1 MNRKRA
7 AVWLRRIGSW
17 ISHALLAVV
26 LALFLFPLLWMVD
39 TAIKPNIQVFQLPP
53 SLIPW
58 TAMWD
63 NFVTAWNYV
72 SFGRFMLN
80 DFIVSSIGTVIVL
93 VTSSM
98 AAYAFS
104 RLRFR
109 GRDSVF
115 LLYILTLAVPQAVL
129 VIPEFLIMKRLGW
142 VDSYQ
147 GVIFPLAFTAFGTF
161 LLRQFFRGLPT
172 ELDDA
177 ALIDGCSRWGILI
190 RILVP
195 LSRPALGVLGLFT
208 FVGYWNNFLWPL
220 IVLQSPDM
228 NTIPLGLYQYQGQF
242 MTEWDLMMSGA
253 TISMLPGI
261 ILVIL
266 LQRYLVD
273 GISIS
278 GLGGR

>member
-1 MNRKRA
+1 MNRRRPVA
-7 AVWLRRIGSW
+7 WLQRLGAWTSR
-17 ISHALLAVV
+17 ALLAVV
-26 LALFLFPLLWMVD
+26 MALFLFPLVWMVD
-39 TAIKPNIQVFQLPP
+39 TAIKPNVQVYQLPP
-53 SLIPW
+53 SLLPW

-63 NFVTAWNYV
+63 NFIQAWTFLP
-72 SFGRFMLN
+72 FGRYMLN
-80 DFIVSSIGTVIVL
+80 DFVVSSVGTCIVL

-109 GRDSVF
+109 GRDSIF
-115 LLYILTLAVPQAVL
+115 LLYIGTLAVPQAVL
-129 VIPEFLIMKRLGW
+129 VIPEFLIMKQLGW

-147 GVIFPLAFTAFGTF
+147 ALILPLAFTAFGTF
-161 LLRQFFRGLPT
+161 LLRQYFRSLPT

-177 ALIDGCSRWGILI
+177 ALIDGCSRWGILV

-220 IVLQSPDM
+220 IVIASPDM
-228 NTIPLGLYQYQGQF
+228 ATIPLGLYQYQGQYQ
-242 MTEWDLMMSGA
+242 TLWNYMMAGA
-253 TISMLPGI
+253 TISMLPGV

-266 LQRYLVD
+266 LQRYLVE

>member
-1 MNRKRA
+1 MS
-7 AVWLRRIGSW
+7 RRRSFGLLQRLGSW
-17 ISHALLAVV
+17 MSGALLLLV
-26 LALFLFPLLWMVD
+26 LALFLFPLVWMVD

-53 SLIPW
+53 SLVPW
-58 TAMWD
+58 TAMWG
-63 NFVTAWNYV
+63 NFETAWNYV
-72 SFGRFMLN
+72 SFGRFMFN
-80 DFIVSSIGTVIVL
+80 DFIISTIGTAIVL

-98 AAYAFS
+98 AAYAFA

-109 GRDSVF
+109 SRESIF
-115 LLYILTLAVPQAVL
+115 LLYIGTLAVPQAVL

-147 GVIFPLAFTAFGTF
+147 AVILPLAFTAFGTF
-161 LLRQFFRGLPT
+161 LLRQFFRSLPT

-177 ALIDGCSRWGILI
+177 ALIDGCSRWGILV
-190 RILVP
+190 RILLP
-195 LSRPALGVLGLFT
+195 LSKPALGVLGLFT

-220 IVLQSPDM
+220 VVLQSPEM
-228 NTIPLGLYQYQGQF
+228 ANIPLGLYQFQGQF
-242 MTEWDLMMSGA
+242 VTQFNFMMAGA
-253 TISMLPGI
+253 TISMLPGVL
-261 ILVIL
+261 LVIL

>member
-1 MNRKRA
+1 MNRKRSGA
-7 AVWLRRIGSW
+7 WLGRVGSGL
-17 ISHALLAVV
+17 SHLLLASV

-53 SLIPW
+53 SFIPW

-109 GRDSVF
+109 GRDSIF

-177 ALIDGCSRWGILI
+177 ALIDGCSRWGILV
-190 RILVP
+190 RILIP
-195 LSRPALGVLGLFT
+195 LSKPALGVLGLFT

>member
-1 MNRKRA
+1 MSRRHS
-7 AVWLRRIGSW
+7 VVVLLRLGSW
-17 ISHALLAVV
+17 ISVALLVLV

-39 TAIKPNIQVFQLPP
+39 TAIKPNVQVFQLPP

-58 TAMWD
+58 TVMWD

-72 SFGRFMLN
+72 SFGRFMFN
-80 DFIVSSIGTVIVL
+80 DFVISTIGTIIVL

-98 AAYAFS
+98 AAYAFA

-109 GRDSVF
+109 GRDGVF
-115 LLYILTLAVPQAVL
+115 LLYIGTLAVPQAVL
-129 VIPEFLIMKRLGW
+129 VIPEFLIMKQLGW
-142 VDSYQ
+142 VDSYHA
-147 GVIFPLAFTAFGTF
+147 VILPLAFTAFGTF

-177 ALIDGCSRWGILI
+177 ALIDGCSRWGILV

-220 IVLQSPDM
+220 VVLQSPEM
-228 NTIPLGLYQYQGQF
+228 ATIPLGLYQFQGQF
-242 MTEWDLMMSGA
+242 MTEFNLMMAGA
-253 TISMLPGI
+253 TISMLPGV

-266 LQRYLVD
+266 LQCYLTD

>member
-1 MNRKRA
+1 MNRRRPVA
-7 AVWLRRIGSW
+7 WLHRLGAWTSR
-17 ISHALLAVV
+17 ALLAVV
-26 LALFLFPLLWMVD
+26 MALFLFPLVWMVD
-39 TAIKPNIQVFQLPP
+39 TAIKPNVQVYQLPP
-53 SLIPW
+53 SLLPW

-63 NFVTAWNYV
+63 NFIQAWTFLP
-72 SFGRFMLN
+72 FGRYMLN
-80 DFIVSSIGTVIVL
+80 DFVVSSVGTCIVL

-109 GRDSVF
+109 GRDSIF
-115 LLYILTLAVPQAVL
+115 LLYIGTLAVPQAVL
-129 VIPEFLIMKRLGW
+129 VIPEFLIMKQLGW

-147 GVIFPLAFTAFGTF
+147 ALILPLAFTAFGTF
-161 LLRQFFRGLPT
+161 LLRQYFRSLPT

-177 ALIDGCSRWGILI
+177 ALIDGCSRWGILV

-220 IVLQSPDM
+220 IVIASPDM
-228 NTIPLGLYQYQGQF
+228 ATIPLGLYQYQGQYQ
-242 MTEWDLMMSGA
+242 TLWNYMMAGA
-253 TISMLPGI
+253 TISMLPGV

-266 LQRYLVD
+266 LQRYLVE

>member
-1 MNRKRA
+1 MSRRHSVA
-7 AVWLRRIGSW
+7 WLRRLGSW
-17 ISHALLAVV
+17 VSRALLILA

-39 TAIKPNIQVFQLPP
+39 TAIKPNVQVFQLPP
-53 SLIPW
+53 SLLPW

-63 NFVTAWNYV
+63 NFVTAWTYV
-72 SFGRFMLN
+72 SFGRYMFN
-80 DFIVSSIGTVIVL
+80 DFIISTIGTAIVL

-98 AAYAFS
+98 AAYAFA

-109 GRDSVF
+109 GRDGVF
-115 LLYILTLAVPQAVL
+115 LLYIGTLAVPQAVL
-129 VIPEFLIMKRLGW
+129 VIPEFLIMKQLGW

-147 GVIFPLAFTAFGTF
+147 AVILPLAFTAFGTF

-177 ALIDGCSRWGILI
+177 ALIDGCSRWGILV

-220 IVLQSPDM
+220 VVLQSPDM
-228 NTIPLGLYQYQGQF
+228 ATIPLGLYQYQGQF
-242 MTEWDLMMSGA
+242 MTEFNLMMAGA
-253 TISMLPGI
+253 TISMLPGV

-266 LQRYLVD
+266 LQRYLTD

>member
-1 MNRKRA
+1 MS
-7 AVWLRRIGSW
+7 RRGSFGLLQRLGSW
-17 ISHALLAVV
+17 VSGALLLLV
-26 LALFLFPLLWMVD
+26 LALFLFPLVWMVD

-58 TAMWD
+58 TAMWG
-63 NFVTAWNYV
+63 NFETAWNYV
-72 SFGRFMLN
+72 SFGRFMFN
-80 DFIVSSIGTVIVL
+80 DFIISTIGTAIVL

-98 AAYAFS
+98 AAYAFA

-109 GRDSVF
+109 SRESIF
-115 LLYILTLAVPQAVL
+115 LLYIGTLAVPQAVL

-147 GVIFPLAFTAFGTF
+147 AVILPLAFTAFGTF
-161 LLRQFFRGLPT
+161 LLRQFFRSLPT

-177 ALIDGCSRWGILI
+177 ALIDGCSRWGILV
-190 RILVP
+190 RILLP
-195 LSRPALGVLGLFT
+195 LSKPALGVLGLFT

-220 IVLQSPDM
+220 VVLQSPEM
-228 NTIPLGLYQYQGQF
+228 ANIPLGLYQFQGQF
-242 MTEWDLMMSGA
+242 VTQFNFMMAGA
-253 TISMLPGI
+253 TISMLPGVL
-261 ILVIL
+261 LVIL

>member
-1 MNRKRA
+1 MS
-7 AVWLRRIGSW
+7 RRRSFGLLQRLGFWMSG
-17 ISHALLAVV
+17 ALLLLV
-26 LALFLFPLLWMVD
+26 LALFLFPLVWMVD

-58 TAMWD
+58 TAMWG
-63 NFVTAWNYV
+63 NFETAWNYV
-72 SFGRFMLN
+72 SFGRFMFN
-80 DFIVSSIGTVIVL
+80 DFIISTIGTAIVL

-98 AAYAFS
+98 AAYAFA

-109 GRDSVF
+109 SRESIF
-115 LLYILTLAVPQAVL
+115 LLYIGTLAVPQAVL

-147 GVIFPLAFTAFGTF
+147 AVILPLAFTAFGTF
-161 LLRQFFRGLPT
+161 LLRQFFRSLPT

-177 ALIDGCSRWGILI
+177 ALIDGCSRWGILV
-190 RILVP
+190 RILLP
-195 LSRPALGVLGLFT
+195 LSKPALGVLGLFT

-220 IVLQSPDM
+220 VVLQSPEM
-228 NTIPLGLYQYQGQF
+228 ANIPLGLYQFQGQF
-242 MTEWDLMMSGA
+242 VTQFNFMMAGA
-253 TISMLPGI
+253 TISMLPGVL
-261 ILVIL
+261 LVIL

>member
-1 MNRKRA
+1 MSHKRSTA
-7 AVWLRRIGSW
+7 WLHYAVAG
-17 ISHALLAVV
+17 ISRTLLLFV
-26 LALFLFPLLWMVD
+26 LAIFLFPLLWMVD
-39 TAIKPNIQVFQLPP
+39 TAVKPNIQVFQFPP

-58 TAMWD
+58 TIMWGNFEEAW
-63 NFVTAWNYV
+63 NFVP
-72 SFGRFMLN
+72 FGRYVFN
-80 DFIVSSIGTVIVL
+80 DVVISTIGTLVVL

-98 AAYAFS
+98 AAFAFS

-109 GRDSVF
+109 GRDSIF
-115 LLYILTLAVPQAVL
+115 LLYVGTLAVPQAVL
-129 VIPEFLIMKRLGW
+129 VIPEFLIMKQIGW

-177 ALIDGCSRWGILI
+177 ALIDGCSRWGILV
-190 RILVP
+190 RIIVP

-220 IVLQSPDM
+220 IILQSPEM
-228 NTIPLGLYQYQGQF
+228 STVPLGLYQFHGQF
-242 MTEWDLMMSGA
+242 AIEFNYQMAGCA
-253 TISMLPGI
+253 ISMAPGI
-261 ILVIL
+261 VLVIL
-266 LQRYLVD
+266 LQRYLTE
-273 GISIS
+273 GISIT

>member
-1 MNRKRA
+1 MNRKRSVA
-7 AVWLRRIGSW
+7 WLGRLGSGL
-17 ISHALLAVV
+17 SHLLLAFV

-53 SLIPW
+53 SFIPW

-63 NFVTAWNYV
+63 NFLTAWNYV

-80 DFIVSSIGTVIVL
+80 DFIVSSIGTIIVL

-109 GRDSVF
+109 GRDSIF

-177 ALIDGCSRWGILI
+177 ALIDGCSRWGILV